1 MRRTVRAG
9 VVTIVT
15 VAIARAAWADD
26 GRSAAEHFRE
36 GQRAYEA
43 HDYKRAA
50 EEFEA
55 ANKAKPAAA
64 ALLGAGLAWERAGD
78 MVHAANDFAAALAGG
93 GLEARDAATAR
104 DHLADLDGKVGHLEV
119 RGESGARTTIDGEY
133 LGPLPLDV
141 RVIPG
146 DHAVELAAA
155 TGATIRRVVTV
166 GPGLTLRVDMSQPKA
181 PLEPPPASSP
191 ISVQR
196 ALGWTGVGVGG
207 GTVVAGVIVGVVGIS
222 KRDDFVNGGSLDA
235 GLHDQAVAMRT
246 WANVLLIS
254 GAVLGVVGAV
264 LVFTAPRS
272 TAVGVGVGPAS
283 ASLRV
288 TF

>member
-1 MRRTVRAG
+1 MRSAAVIACVVAVTTLSRA
-9 VVTIVT
+9 TL
-15 VAIARAAWADD
+15 ADD
-26 GRSAAEHFRE
+26 AKSAAEHFRE

-43 HDYKRAA
+43 HDYKHAA

-64 ALLGAGLAWERAGD
+64 ALLGAALSWEHGGD
-78 MVHAANDFAAALAGG
+78 AVRAANDFAAALDAG

-104 DHLADLDGKVGHLEV
+104 AHLADLDAKVGHLEI
-119 RGESGARTTIDGEY
+119 RGEAAARVTVDGDY

-146 DHAVELAAA
+146 DHAVELTAA

-181 PLEPPPASSP
+181 APETPPPEPSSG
-191 ISVQR
+191 STQR
-196 ALGWTGVGVGG
+196 ILGWTGVGVGG
-207 GTVVAGVIVGVVGIS
+207 GAVVAGVIVGVVGIS
-222 KRDDFVNGGSLDA
+222 TRNEFVDGGAVDA
-235 GLHDQAVAMRT
+235 ALHDQAVAMRT

-254 GAVLGVVGAV
+254 GAVLGIVGGV
-264 LVFTAPRS
+264 LLFTAPRAS
-272 TAVGVGVGPAS
+272 AVGVGVGPAS
-283 ASLRV
+283 ATLRV

>member
-1 MRRTVRAG
+1 MRGATA
-9 VVTIVT
+9 IVCLLAAT
-15 VAIARAAWADD
+15 TMSRAALADD
-26 GRSAAEHFRE
+26 PKSAAEHFRE
-36 GQRAYEA
+36 GQRSYEA
-43 HDYKRAA
+43 HDYKHAA

-64 ALLGAGLAWERAGD
+64 ALLGAALSWEHGGDAVRA
-78 MVHAANDFAAALAGG
+78 ATDFAAALDAG
-93 GLEARDAATAR
+93 GLEAHDAATAR
-104 DHLADLDGKVGHLEV
+104 AHLADLDAKVGHLEI
-119 RGESGARTTIDGEY
+119 RGDPAGRVTIDGDY

-146 DHAVELAAA
+146 DHAVELAAT

-181 PLEPPPASSP
+181 PLEAPPPTP
-191 ISVQR
+191 ISMQR
-196 ALGWTGVGVGG
+196 ILGWTGVGVGG
-207 GTVVAGVIVGVVGIS
+207 GAVIAGTIVGIVGIS
-222 KRDDFVNGGSLDA
+222 TRDEFVSGGSVDA

-254 GAVLGVVGAV
+254 GAVLGIVGGV
-264 LVFTAPRS
+264 LVFTAPHAAS
-272 TAVGVGVGPAS
+272 IGVGVGPAS
-283 ASLRV
+283 ATLRV